1 MKAIGRSIDTVV
13 SDLYSGS
20 DGGPSV
26 VQEPEITSRIC
37 QRMEDRLDGQRLGDY
52 VIRVRA
58 QSMPDRGQRSLERI
72 TGADLFLTI
81 SLEGPD
87 GFDKGVFVQTKYDR
101 NINREEL
108 VDACDRMRQYGGAEG
123 SYVWIYEPSGVK
135 VFSANEIS
143 KMHGNSIAGLH
154 SRSASGFT
162 GRILDCYA
170 GSQAW
175 GIPMG
180 PERRQEIERRFRQ
193 IRAQNALDL
202 ALKKV
207 R

>member
-1 MKAIGRSIDTVV
+1 MIDSESRRLIMKAIGRSIDTVV

-58 QSMPDRGQRSLERI
+58 Q
-72 TGADLFLTI
+72 
-81 SLEGPD
+81 
-87 GFDKGVFVQTKYDR
+87 
-101 NINREEL
+101 
-108 VDACDRMRQYGGAEG
+108 
-123 SYVWIYEPSGVK
+123 
-135 VFSANEIS
+135 
-143 KMHGNSIAGLH
+143 
-154 SRSASGFT
+154 
-162 GRILDCYA
+162 
-170 GSQAW
+170 
-175 GIPMG
+175 
-180 PERRQEIERRFRQ
+180 
-193 IRAQNALDL
+193 NALDL